1 MFTAAFWKALAER
14 AIKTFAQSAAALLV
28 VGATSVIDIDW
39 QFVLGTAGLTTL
51 ASILTTLGSGVI
63 TGGNASLAQGSEVTT
78 PPGSIA
84 VDPND
89 DPNHVPL

>member
-14 AIKTFAQSAAALLV
+14 AIKTFAQAVAALMVADAADLL
-28 VGATSVIDIDW
+28 SVDW
-39 QFVLGTAGLTTL
+39 KAVLATAGLTTL
-51 ASILTTLGSGVI
+51 ASILTTIGSGAV

-84 VDPND
+84 VDPD
-89 DPNHVPL
+89 GEAPVL